1 MKQTFIS
8 FVFLLSIS
16 IIYSQE
22 IKESSVIIKVSKN
35 VDPNFDNFTRFE
47 YSLDTRNI
55 DILSPDQP
63 YSKVLIFIGDKKV
76 FSQINS
82 SSKKIQLTNRS
93 IRDIHFESILT
104 KTTFTFKIKKQFLIL
119 TDIKNNNES
128 ILKIDRSGEYIKL
141 VDENRKEVYVGK
153 EKQKKFK

>member
-1 MKQTFIS
+1 MKQIFIS

-16 IIYSQE
+16 KIYSQE
-22 IKESSVIIKVSKN
+22 IKESPVIIKASKN
-35 VDPNFDNFTRFE
+35 ADPNFDNFTRFE

-55 DILSPDQP
+55 DVLNANQP

-76 FSQINS
+76 FSQTNS
-82 SSKKIQLTNRS
+82 SSTKVQLMNHS
-93 IRDIHFESILT
+93 IKDSHFESILT

-119 TDIKNNNES
+119 TDIKNNSEL

-141 VDENRKEVYVGK
+141 VDEKTKEVYVGK